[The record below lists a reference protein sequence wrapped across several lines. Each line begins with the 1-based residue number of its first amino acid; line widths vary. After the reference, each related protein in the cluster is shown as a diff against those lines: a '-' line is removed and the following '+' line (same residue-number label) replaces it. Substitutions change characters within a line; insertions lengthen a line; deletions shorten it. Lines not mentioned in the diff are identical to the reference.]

1 MSEYHATINW
11 ARKGDDFLDNKYSR
25 IHDWQFDGGQTIR
38 ASASAQ
44 LVPEPWADGNLIDPE
59 EAFVASI
66 ASCHMLFFLSLAAH
80 RGWQVEEYQDR
91 ASGLLADR
99 GDGKLAMTEV
109 RLQPAVRFSPDT
121 RPEAQ
126 QIEALHHAAHER
138 CFIANSVQT
147 RITVDSGRIK

>member
-1 MSEYHATINW
+1 MSEYHATISW
-11 ARKGDDFLDNKYSR
+11 SHKGDGFLDNKYSR
-25 IHDWQFDGGQTIR
+25 IHDWRFDGGQTIR
-38 ASASAQ
+38 ASASPHI
-44 LVPEPWADGNLIDPE
+44 VPEPWADGDLVDPE

-80 RGWQVEEYQDR
+80 RGWQVEEYQDT

-109 RLQPAVRFSPDT
+109 RLQPSIRFSPDSS
-121 RPEAQ
+121 PEPT

-138 CFIANSVQT
+138 CFIANSVHT
-147 RITVDSGRIK
+147 RITIDSGNNS